1 MARRRSLPLRALFV
15 ILAVLAVVAV
25 AERVHI
31 IPPGTLDR
39 LLGQETH
46 RPRQPRKQEQ
56 AEPPPPV
63 VAQPT
68 DKIDYADVAR
78 QLDGIRVEPEK
89 RRGYQREDWPHWL
102 ALEGGCLNAREKVLI
117 RDSRRPATL
126 DAKGCGVKSGDWLD
140 PYTGERYTDPQMVDI
155 DHRVPLEEAYASG
168 GYDWSREKRAAY
180 ANDTS
185 DPLTLLVSSRE
196 ANRAK
201 GSKGPEDWLPPKRD
215 GICLY
220 VADWILVKARWNLSM
235 DERER
240 VTVGN
245 ILNDC
250 RASAGQQR

>member
-1 MARRRSLPLRALFV
+1 MARRRSLTLRGLF
-15 ILAVLAVVAV
+15 IVLALLAAAAV

-39 LLGQETH
+39 LLGGETH
-46 RPRQPRKQEQ
+46 RQRQPRRQEA

-63 VAQPT
+63 IARPA
-68 DKIDYADVAR
+68 DGIDFSEVAR

-89 RRGYQREDWPHWL
+89 RRGYEREEWPHWL
-102 ALEGGCLNAREKVLI
+102 ALDGGCLNAREKVLI

-126 DAKGCGVKSGDWLD
+126 DAKGCAVKSGDWTD
-140 PYTGERYTDPQMVDI
+140 PYTGERFTDPQMVDI

-168 GYDWSREKRAAY
+168 GHGWSREKRAAY

-215 GICLY
+215 GVCLY
-220 VADWILVKARWNLSM
+220 VADWILVKARWDLAM

-245 ILNDC
+245 ILGDC
-250 RASAGQQR
+250 RNSAGQRR

>member
-1 MARRRSLPLRALFV
+1 MARRRSLTLRGLFIV
-15 ILAVLAVVAV
+15 LAVLAAV
-25 AERVHI
+25 ALAERLHI
-31 IPPGTLDR
+31 LPPGTLDD
-39 LLGQETH
+39 LLGQETQ
-46 RPRQPRKQEQ
+46 RPRQPRKQET

-63 VAQPT
+63 IARPS
-68 DKIDYADVAR
+68 DRIDYAEVTR
-78 QLDGIRVEPEK
+78 QLDIIRVEPE
-89 RRGYQREDWPHWL
+89 RTRGYERSEWPHWL

-126 DAKGCGVKSGDWLD
+126 DAKGCSVKSGDWLD

-155 DHRVPLEEAYASG
+155 DHRVPLEEAYGSG
-168 GYDWSREKRAAY
+168 GYDWSRERRAAY

-220 VADWILVKARWNLSM
+220 VADWILVKARWGLTM

-245 ILNDC
+245 ILTDC
-250 RASAGQQR
+250 RASVGRQR

>member
-1 MARRRSLPLRALFV
+1 MARRRSLTLRGLFIV
-15 ILAVLAVVAV
+15 LAVLAAIAL
-25 AERVHI
+25 AERLHI
-31 IPPGTLDR
+31 LPPGTLDDM
-39 LLGQETH
+39 LGQETQ
-46 RPRQPRKQEQ
+46 RPRQPRKQEN

-63 VAQPT
+63 IARPS
-68 DKIDYADVAR
+68 DRIDYADVAR
-78 QLDGIRVEPEK
+78 QLDSIRVEPER
-89 RRGYQREDWPHWL
+89 RRGYERSEWPHWL

-126 DAKGCGVKSGDWLD
+126 DAKGCSVKSGDWLD
-140 PYTGERYTDPQMVDI
+140 PYTGERITDAQMVDI

-168 GYDWSREKRAAY
+168 GYDWSRERRAAY
-180 ANDTS
+180 ANDTG
-185 DPLTLLVSSRE
+185 DPLTLLASSRE

-201 GSKGPEDWLPPKRD
+201 GAKGPEDWLPPKQD

-220 VADWILVKARWNLSM
+220 VADWILVKARWGLAM

-250 RASAGQQR
+250 RASAGGRR